1 MNITDFIPHGMIT
14 AFAGIAAYV
23 YKDHVKQDD
32 NRFGKICADL
42 DSVAARQ
49 TQISDMMATNH
60 AEILKVLL
68 AAEQQRALNKSL
80 VNHGK

>member
-1 MNITDFIPHGMIT
+1 MSVTDFIPHGMVA

-32 NRFGKICADL
+32 SRFGKIATDL
-42 DSVAARQ
+42 DTLVARQ
-49 TQISDMMATNH
+49 TTISDTMAANH

-68 AAEQQRALNKSL
+68 EAEQQRSTNAAIESRNR
-80 VNHGK
+80 